1 MLPNLSPFIR
11 NSVHHH
17 NLNRQHYKRGVEKI
31 RPFCNQEKNTRKGE
45 FHYSIVLFRLAQT
58 SPALQLEKKKLTR
71 KTHWRVGG
79 AGNTEKA
86 FKTRYLRKLSWSV
99 RERRA
104 VQL

>member
-58 SPALQLEKKKLTR
+58 SPALQLEKK
-71 KTHWRVGG
+71 
-79 AGNTEKA
+79 N
-86 FKTRYLRKLSWSV
+86 
-99 RERRA
+99 
-104 VQL
+104 